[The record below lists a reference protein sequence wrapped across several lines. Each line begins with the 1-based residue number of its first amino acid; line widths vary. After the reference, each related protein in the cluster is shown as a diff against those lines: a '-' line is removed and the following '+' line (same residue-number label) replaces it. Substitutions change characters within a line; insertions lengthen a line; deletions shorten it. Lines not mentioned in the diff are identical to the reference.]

1 MSKHWQAHATFD
13 PAGEMTFGVQAD
25 SLEAAGDLAD
35 TRLAAFGL
43 PVDEVRIA
51 ELPGP
56 RDR

>member
-1 MSKHWQAHATFD
+1 MRQWQAHATFD

-25 SLEAAGDLAD
+25 DITSAADLAD

-43 PVDEVRIA
+43 PVAEVRIA

-56 RDR
+56 LDR